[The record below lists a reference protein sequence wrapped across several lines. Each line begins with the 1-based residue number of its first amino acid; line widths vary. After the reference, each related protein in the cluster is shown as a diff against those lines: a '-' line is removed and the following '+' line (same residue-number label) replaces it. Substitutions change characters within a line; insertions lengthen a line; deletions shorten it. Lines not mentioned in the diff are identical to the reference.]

1 MAILNHVDV
10 TSPEARAYLK
20 HATAMR
26 LALGDESDDPAL
38 ADASGAD
45 AADGDDDGEI
55 AALSPERIAELGAAE
70 EFLLTVGV
78 DGMGKRSSAYDYRVM
93 GRGNQGVAA
102 TDLKRGVELAASFAV
117 DDSDQIMAVT
127 DGGQLIRFPVD
138 TVRIAGRSTRG
149 VRLIRLNE
157 KENVVAVV
165 RIQDAGD
172 EDEGGENDGEHD
184 GFDGE
189 AGNPDAS
196 ASDAGGAAED

>member
-1 MAILNHVDV
+1 MQ
-10 TSPEARAYLK
+10 
-20 HATAMR
+20 
-26 LALGDESDDPAL
+26 
-38 ADASGAD
+38 ADTVC
-45 AADGDDDGEI
+45 
-55 AALSPERIAELGAAE
+55 AAE

-102 TDLKRGVELAASFAV
+102 ADLKRSIQLSASFAV

-157 KENVVAVV
+157 GESVVAVV

-172 EDEGGENDGEHD
+172 DEDEGGDDAVSGIDG
-184 GFDGE
+184 GE
-189 AGNPDAS
+189 TES
-196 ASDAGGAAED
+196 